1 MTDQFTIAR
10 VSKLLADFKQKHG
23 RDITTAELVAAGFAE
38 GLINGLVKHG
48 LLAKYQVVGK
58 GGRRE
63 NRYKLAKDWRGLNN

>member
-38 GLINGLVKHG
+38 EIIDGLVKHG
-48 LLAKYQVVGK
+48 LLTKYQVVGK

-63 NRYKLAKDWRGLNN
+63 NRYKLVKDWRGLNT

>member
-10 VSKLLADFKQKHG
+10 VSKLLADFKHKHG

-38 GLINGLVKHG
+38 GTINGLVKNG

-63 NRYKLAKDWRGLNN
+63 NRYKLAQDWRALKT